1 MNKLVFFLPRAKYS
15 ANDWPGLN
23 KHLRGKFMESW
34 CLLVG
39 DTLSKSGMTFELD
52 KPRRETIVLRVQES
66 IKKNMERFARSR
78 GLNLSTLARMWIME
92 KLEENLR
99 AGKKV
104 AAGK

>member
-1 MNKLVFFLPRAKYS
+1 MKKNKSKLPDFNKMSYKEEAK
-15 ANDWPGLN
+15 W
-23 KHLRGKFMESW
+23 W
-34 CLLVG
+34 
-39 DTLSKSGMTFELD
+39 DTHDLGNHWDEFEDVDIVFELD